1 MPRDLRIIDPESLTS
16 PAEQAQLLAPQLK
29 ALSDA
34 NRLHLLLL
42 LAERPHTVRELTDV
56 SGMSQ
61 TLVSHHLAPLR
72 EQGLVAVTPK
82 GRSNVYSLC
91 CEALAEPVRL
101 LATLAATTSE
111 GAEACLAP
119 DDHVRSGH
127 NQVARPPTR
136 SLIADAVAAPTVQRG
151 TERIPGG

>member
-1 MPRDLRIIDPESLTS
+1 MSQDLGVRLLDPDSLTS

-29 ALSDA
+29 AMSDP

-42 LAERPHTVRELTDV
+42 LAEREHTVRELTEA

-72 EQGLVAVTPK
+72 EQGLVTITPK

-91 CEALAEPVRL
+91 CEALAGPVRL
-101 LATLAATTSE
+101 LATLAARTPE
-111 GAEACLAP
+111 GAEACC
-119 DDHVRSGH
+119 SG
-127 NQVARPPTR
+127 
-136 SLIADAVAAPTVQRG
+136 
-151 TERIPGG
+151 